1 MNDSESEIVKFL
13 KLPSSPFKATIV
25 CYPRS
30 GSTFLGRYIEQ
41 RAKKDIK
48 KSHTFDIIPG
58 YKIVG
63 TFRNPTDSI
72 SSFVAMAKHYVK
84 KIDYEKMI
92 DEQIIAYNQMME
104 FLISNAD
111 IMVNYE
117 RLIKEPE
124 SVVAEVCKALNI
136 GILYNFTYVDQI
148 ENILQ
153 DNFLKTSKN
162 LDLYKKIMSAVN
174 ESNLKVSFELYNLA
188 LSLDKTI

>member
-13 KLPSSPFKATIV
+13 KLPSSPFEARIV

-41 RAKKDIK
+41 RTKKDIK

-58 YKIVG
+58 HKIVG
-63 TFRNPTDSI
+63 VFRNPTDSI
-72 SSFVAMAKHYVK
+72 ASFVAMAKHYVK

-92 DEQIIAYNQMME
+92 DGQITEYNQMME
-104 FLISNAD
+104 FLVSNAD

-117 RLIKEPE
+117 SLTKESE
-124 SVVAEVCKALNI
+124 SVVTKVCKALNI
-136 GILYNFTYVDQI
+136 DILYNFPYVDQI
-148 ENILQ
+148 EDILQ
-153 DNFLKTSKN
+153 DNFLKTSRN
-162 LDLYKKIMSAVN
+162 LDSYKKIIERVSK
-174 ESNLKVSFELYNLA
+174 SDLKSSFELHSLA